1 MRRRSRRR
9 LAGAVG
15 DAPAAG
21 DLSPLLSK
29 EVIASCY
36 AKPFDSVTPFSS
48 YHMPVPTPSLGPVV
62 MRLLAAPDPGAHAA
76 AEDITTATRHGGA
89 VHPHFALP
97 AGRIGGD
104 ATAAGKPATGTI
116 PLSRVSYSG
125 RGRAELGFTRF
136 QWIPPGFLQMDSLF
150 AWTII
155 APALMLLAAGLIPR
169 HWANDHVEFMRWLAK
184 TATVAA
190 AALAV
195 VAAVGLAS
203 KGPIDARLAVV
214 PGLPSLNFGV
224 YFDGLSAIM
233 LLLISFIGA
242 VICRYAVRY
251 LEGDREQGRF
261 LCWMLF
267 TLGAVFMLVI
277 SRNLLQFAAAW
288 IVADL
293 GLHKLLAHHRHR
305 PWALWAA
312 RKKLLISLLGNV
324 VLIAALALT
333 YVTLGSFDYADLFAK
348 AVALREQSTANSM
361 LVSTIGI
368 LLVLAAMTKSAQF
381 PFHSWLPDT
390 MEAPTPVS
398 ALMHA
403 GIINAGG
410 FLVIRLSPLVV
421 LSPAALGM
429 LAIIGAITALLG
441 GVVMLSQTSVK
452 RSLAFSTIAQMGFMM
467 LQCGLGG
474 FSAALLHIV
483 AHSLYKAHAFLS
495 SGSVLEQAARTQLT
509 QARARS
515 GRAVLVTDIL
525 AVGGAAAIL
534 GLTLTC
540 FGIELTEKP
549 GGIVLGFVLLL
560 ALTNLLSTF
569 LATRVWNLSGLG
581 VVAAVVVAFAYFAS
595 FEMIDSVLATTMSRQ
610 PLGRSAFDLAVHVV
624 AVASFVAIFVVQNFI
639 QSFSHLGWVQ
649 VFYVHANN
657 GFYLDIPFRKLTGW
671 IYGQPAAVS

>member
-1 MRRRSRRR
+1 M
-9 LAGAVG
+9 G
-15 DAPAAG
+15 
-21 DLSPLLSK
+21 
-29 EVIASCY
+29 
-36 AKPFDSVTPFSS
+36 
-48 YHMPVPTPSLGPVV
+48 
-62 MRLLAAPDPGAHAA
+62 
-76 AEDITTATRHGGA
+76 
-89 VHPHFALP
+89 
-97 AGRIGGD
+97 
-104 ATAAGKPATGTI
+104 
-116 PLSRVSYSG
+116 
-125 RGRAELGFTRF
+125 
-136 QWIPPGFLQMDSLF
+136 SLF

-155 APALMLLAAGLIPR
+155 APPLLLLAAGLIPR
-169 HWANDHVEFMRWLAK
+169 KWANEHLDFMRRLAK
-184 TATVAA
+184 AATVGAA
-190 AALAV
+190 GLAV
-195 VAAVGLAS
+195 VVAVGLAFG
-203 KGPIDARLAVV
+203 GPIDVRLAVV
-214 PGLPSLNFGV
+214 PGLPALNFGV
-224 YFDGLSAIM
+224 YFDSLAAIM

-242 VICRYAVRY
+242 VICTYAIRY
-251 LEGDREQGRF
+251 LDGDRELGRF

-267 TLGAVFMLVI
+267 TLGAVLLLVT
-277 SRNLLQFAAAW
+277 SRNLLQFATAW
-288 IVADL
+288 ILADL
-293 GLHKLLAHHRHR
+293 GLHKLLTHHNGR
-305 PWALWAA
+305 PWAIWAA
-312 RKKLLISLLGNV
+312 RKKLLISLLGDV
-324 VLIAALALT
+324 VLIAALAVT
-333 YVTLGSFDYADLFAK
+333 YVTFGSFDYADVFAK
-348 AVALREQSTANSM
+348 AVALQEQSAANSM
-361 LVSTIGI
+361 LVSAIGG
-368 LLVLAAMTKSAQF
+368 LFVLAAMTKSAQF

-429 LAIIGAITALLG
+429 LAMIGAITALLG

-534 GLTLTC
+534 GLTLAC
-540 FGIELTEKP
+540 FGIALTEKP

-569 LATRVWNLSGLG
+569 LATRAWKLSGIG
-581 VVAAVVVAFAYFAS
+581 IAAAVVVAFAYFAS
-595 FEMIDSVLATTMSRQ
+595 FEMIDSLLAATMSRQ
-610 PLGRSAFDLAVHVV
+610 PLEESPLDLAVHVV
-624 AVASFVAIFVVQNFI
+624 AVASFVAIFIVQNFI
-639 QSFSHLGWVQ
+639 QSFSHLAWVQ

-657 GFYLDIPFRKLTGW
+657 GFYLDIPFRRLTGW

>member
-1 MRRRSRRR
+1 
-9 LAGAVG
+9 
-15 DAPAAG
+15 
-21 DLSPLLSK
+21 
-29 EVIASCY
+29 
-36 AKPFDSVTPFSS
+36 
-48 YHMPVPTPSLGPVV
+48 
-62 MRLLAAPDPGAHAA
+62 
-76 AEDITTATRHGGA
+76 
-89 VHPHFALP
+89 
-97 AGRIGGD
+97 
-104 ATAAGKPATGTI
+104 
-116 PLSRVSYSG
+116 
-125 RGRAELGFTRF
+125 
-136 QWIPPGFLQMDSLF
+136 MDSLF
-150 AWTII
+150 AWTIA

-169 HWANDHVEFMRWLAK
+169 DWANKHLDFMRRLAK

-190 AALAV
+190 AVLAV
-195 VAAVGLAS
+195 VVAVGLAFR
-203 KGPIDARLAVV
+203 GPIDVRLAVV
-214 PGLPSLNFGV
+214 PGLPAVNFGV
-224 YFDGLSAIM
+224 YFDDLAAIM

-251 LEGDREQGRF
+251 LDGDREQGRF
-261 LCWMLF
+261 LRWMLF
-267 TLGAVFMLVI
+267 TLGAVLLLVT
-277 SRNLLQFAAAW
+277 SRNLLLFATAW
-288 IVADL
+288 MLADL
-293 GLHKLLAHHRHR
+293 GLHELLCHHRHR

-312 RKKLLISLLGNV
+312 RKRLVISLLGNV
-324 VLIAALALT
+324 VLIAALVVT
-333 YVTLGSFDYADLFAK
+333 YVALGSFDYADIFAK
-348 AVALREQSTANSM
+348 AVALREQPGPNSM
-361 LVSTIGI
+361 LVWAIGS
-368 LLVLAAMTKSAQF
+368 LFVLAAMTKSAQF

-410 FLVIRLSPLVV
+410 FLIIRLSPLLV
-421 LSPAALGM
+421 LSPACLSM

-441 GVVMLSQTSVK
+441 GVVMPSQTSVK

-509 QARARS
+509 QARARG

-525 AVGGAAAIL
+525 AVGGAVVIL
-534 GLTLTC
+534 GLTLAC
-540 FGIELTEKP
+540 FGIKITEKP

-569 LATRVWNLSGLG
+569 FATRVWNLSGLG
-581 VVAAVVVAFAYFAS
+581 IAAAVVVAFAYFAS
-595 FEMIDSVLATTMSRQ
+595 FEIIDSLLAATMSRQ
-610 PLGRSAFDLAVHVV
+610 PLERSPLDLAVHVV
-624 AVASFVAIFVVQNFI
+624 AIACFVAIFIVQNFI

-657 GFYLDIPFRKLTGW
+657 GFYLDIPFRRLTGW